1 MSTRRYGQQSRSV
14 LRGANAAPY
23 VSSVRHKAPPE
34 VDWTRLDP
42 GTNIAR
48 KTLTSELG
56 YVTTI
61 SLTMNT
67 HPATA
72 HHCLHTGQRTLG

>member
-1 MSTRRYGQQSRSV
+1 MSMRRYGQLSRSV

-23 VSSVRHKAPPE
+23 VSSVRRKAPAE
-34 VDWTRLDP
+34 VDWTRLEP
-42 GTNIAR
+42 GTTTPVRRTA
-48 KTLTSELG
+48 TSEPG

-67 HPATA
+67 PHRSEVTVPS
-72 HHCLHTGQRTLG
+72 G